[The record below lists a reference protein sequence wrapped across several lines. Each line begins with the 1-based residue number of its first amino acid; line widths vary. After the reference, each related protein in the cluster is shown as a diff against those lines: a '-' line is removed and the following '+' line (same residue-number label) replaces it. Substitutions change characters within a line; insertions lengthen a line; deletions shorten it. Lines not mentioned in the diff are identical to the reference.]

1 MLLDTKF
8 EDRHSVDNL
17 LLYIPEDDPETEE
30 VDESEQ
36 VEFVKTIRWDGHGA
50 ESPVFEINPDSLKSG
65 ADGRYQLLK
74 VEFATFSDDETREI
88 GGIRSPN
95 WKAHKLNLNTKQN
108 ERGHYG
114 DYEKCVAHIWSNQPL
129 NLAKYLS
136 DYSSNKEEFENPNV
150 LNWKVNGQ
158 LQTSHLL
165 NLGARPKE
173 NQYERYNTEV
183 LAKGSNEPLDRLIV
197 TVVPPA
203 TLANFEQWLV
213 DNQDLGWLAGLPAL
227 YSNVHLDENLEAINP
242 EPAALACS
250 NWKNNAPFSLFFDMG
265 ADTYYHPDADHE
277 IRSEEVAGGHGHQA
291 CYNAAG
297 LLIRS
302 GVSAGTADRAFYGN
316 TSGANSH
323 VDLDA
328 IPFVWAVQLDGSPAQ
343 GQEGIFPNYSSM
355 DNPIM
360 HEGRFID
367 QYIQRRPPIANGR
380 AELNPG
386 NCP

>member
-1 MLLDTKF
+1 MDA
-8 EDRHSVDNL
+8 DRGGNVAGGKVAYL
-17 LLYIPEDDPETEE
+17 
-30 VDESEQ
+30 
-36 VEFVKTIRWDGHGA
+36 R
-50 ESPVFEINPDSLKSG
+50 
-65 ADGRYQLLK
+65 K
-74 VEFATFSDDETREI
+74 VEFETFDKTETREI
-88 GGIRSPN
+88 GGNRSPN
-95 WKAHKLNLNTKQN
+95 WKPHELNLNTKQN
-108 ERGHYG
+108 ESDHYG
-114 DYEKCVAHIWSNQPL
+114 EFKKCVAHIWSDQPL
-129 NLAKYLS
+129 NLAKYLKGY
-136 DYSSNKEEFENPNV
+136 DDNKTVIENFNV
-150 LNWKVNGQ
+150 LDWKVNGQ

-165 NLGARPKE
+165 DLQDRPLPNLVTKF
-173 NQYERYNTEV
+173 EV
-183 LAKGSNEPLDRLIV
+183 EVMAKGSSEPIDQL
-197 TVVPPA
+197 VVAVIPPE

-227 YSNVHLDENLEAINP
+227 YSNVHLDAQGEAINP

-328 IPFVWAVQLDGSPAQ
+328 IPFVWAVQLDGTPAQ
-343 GQEGIFPNYSSM
+343 GEEGVFPDYTNL

-360 HEGRFID
+360 HEGYFIQ
-367 QYIQRRPPIANGR
+367 QYIQLRPAIANGR
-380 AELNPG
+380 AELLPG